1 MSRFESA
8 YFAQFSF
15 VRDAKGGPIELSS
28 QVMDEQIM
36 LVVDGESR
44 GLSRFHVFEGLAER
58 PEVFEAFRA
67 EKCARFAHFQ
77 TPSISR

>member
-15 VRDAKGGPIELSS
+15 VRGAKGGPIELSS

-44 GLSRFHVFEGLAER
+44 GLSRVHVFEGLAQR

>member
-36 LVVDGESR
+36 LMVDGESR
-44 GLSRFHVFEGLAER
+44 GLSRVHVFEGLAQR

>member
-15 VRDAKGGPIELSS
+15 VRDAKGRPIELSS

-44 GLSRFHVFEGLAER
+44 GLSRVHVFEGLAQR

>member
-15 VRDAKGGPIELSS
+15 VQDAKGGPIELSS

-44 GLSRFHVFEGLAER
+44 GLSRVHVFEGLAQR